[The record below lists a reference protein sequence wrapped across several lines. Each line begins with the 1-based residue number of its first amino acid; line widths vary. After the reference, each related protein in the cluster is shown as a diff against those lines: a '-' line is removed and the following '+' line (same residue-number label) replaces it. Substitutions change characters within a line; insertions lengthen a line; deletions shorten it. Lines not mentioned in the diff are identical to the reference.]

1 MGRPQSALPVELARS
16 LRQRATSRERKLW
29 RQLRLLRAAGLHFRR
44 QVPIGCFIA
53 DFACLKQR
61 IVIELDGGQHSAD
74 VMVASDQARDEELDH
89 RGFRGLRFWNA
100 EIDENL
106 DGVVETILAAVQ
118 GDVRDGSKRVAVSG
132 RGSSAPVPT
141 PTLPSREGGY

>member
-1 MGRPQSALPVELARS
+1 M
-16 LRQRATSRERKLW
+16 
-29 RQLRLLRAAGLHFRR
+29 LRAAGLHFRR
-44 QVPIGCFIA
+44 QVSIGRFIA

-74 VMVASDQARDEELDH
+74 LMVASDQARDEELA
-89 RGFRGLRFWNA
+89 RRRFRVLRFWNA

-118 GDVRDGSKRVAVSG
+118 GGARDGSERVAV
-132 RGSSAPVPT
+132 RGAATSAPVPT
-141 PTLPSREGGY
+141 PTLPSGEGGD